1 MATDMT
7 IANTIAQ
14 QIGGRA
20 FFMMGTNRKIGTE
33 NSLFFNIKGCKEWN
47 NVRITLAADDTYTVE
62 FIHIGRAPNFK
73 TRSERLEGIY
83 CDQLHSL
90 ISEKTGLALSL

>member
-7 IANTIAQ
+7 VANEIAR

-20 FFMMGTNRKIGTE
+20 FFMMGTKIKTGTDTA
-33 NSLFFNIKGCKEWN
+33 LMFDIKGCKRFNW
-47 NVRITLAADDTYTVE
+47 VRVTLAADDTYTVE
-62 FIHIGRAPNFK
+62 FIHIGRAPAFK
-73 TRSERLEGIY
+73 TNKETFEGIY
-83 CDQLHSL
+83 NDQLHSL